1 MADSMVASWV
11 ESLAENSKADYLAA
25 QTVALMAVL
34 TVDYL
39 AVPKAAMKVSLTV
52 GKKAAMMVAVTVA
65 KLDQLRDWK
74 WDILVERT
82 AVKSEHLSSNT
93 EIQFHHQLRNSQ
105 CLHQT
110 QTLRRQQKSFRL

>member
-1 MADSMVASWV
+1 MDDYLAASKAG
-11 ESLAENSKADYLAA
+11 LMADYLAA
-25 QTVALMAVL
+25 LSVATTASMDFL
-34 TVDYL
+34 
-39 AVPKAAMKVSLTV
+39 
-52 GKKAAMMVAVTVA
+52 KAAMMVAVTVA

>member
-1 MADSMVASWV
+1 MAALTAARMAVQMVALMDLMMDDLMVASMDF
-11 ESLAENSKADYLAA
+11 L
-25 QTVALMAVL
+25 
-34 TVDYL
+34 
-39 AVPKAAMKVSLTV
+39 
-52 GKKAAMMVAVTVA
+52 KAAMMVAVTVA
-65 KLDQLRDWK
+65 KLEQLRDWK
-74 WDILVERT
+74 WEIVVERT